1 MTLTFNK
8 LSKTPK
14 VFSNLTG
21 LNIEQ
26 FKFLLNSIQNEITL
40 KDSGIVIEQEVEKL
54 IQKKTTKQTVIPS
67 VIATSTSAQRELKT
81 IFLLSSHGNKSPK
94 SKLKDCITLF
104 ETLYEKN
111 EQIKN
116 RKNS

>member
-40 KDSGIVIEQEVEKL
+40 Y
-54 IQKKTTKQTVIPS
+54 
-67 VIATSTSAQRELKT
+67 
-81 IFLLSSHGNKSPK
+81 N
-94 SKLKDCITLF
+94 
-104 ETLYEKN
+104 
-111 EQIKN
+111 
-116 RKNS
+116 